1 VVCWRICIL
10 LSLVTW
16 FAAPALGQL
25 RGHGGP
31 VRALAVS
38 PDGARLVSA
47 SFDTTAIAWSLTSG
61 SAEKVLRFHQGAVNA
76 AVFLADGRIATSGE
90 DTRIAIWQLGSSQPV
105 AVLEGHTAPVAALAV
120 SPDGKILASAGWD
133 NTVRLW
139 PLAGGAARVLEGH
152 QQNVNGVAFTPD
164 SQSLVTAA
172 YDLTLRIWSVSETG
186 TPKIVTLPSPLNA
199 VAVAGNGDIVT
210 AGASGKVHILASTGV
225 AVAEVEAAS
234 VPVIA
239 LAVSGDDR
247 LIAASSVRGAVAI
260 IDRPSGKL
268 LRTLVGPGL
277 PAWSVAFLPDSKTVL
292 TGGSD
297 RLIRRWSAL
306 TGEHLGEVAMS
317 GPADP
322 LARYEGD
329 PGAEVYR
336 ACVACHTLKTDEG
349 PRAGPTLAGIFG
361 RRIAA
366 LPGYDFSPALR
377 KLDIVW
383 TPETLS
389 KLFEVGPA
397 AYTPGTKMPEQR
409 VGAQDRKALVE
420 FLQKATQP

>member
-1 VVCWRICIL
+1 MVRWRICIL

-47 SFDTTAIAWSLTSG
+47 SFDTTAIAWSLASG

-76 AVFLADGRIATSGE
+76 AVFLPDGRIATSGE

-105 AVLEGHTAPVAALAV
+105 AILEGHTAPVAALAV
-120 SPDGKILASAGWD
+120 SPDGKMLASAGWD

-164 SQSLVTAA
+164 GQSLVTAA
-172 YDLTLRIWSVSETG
+172 YDLTLRIWSVSGNG

-210 AGASGKVHILASTGV
+210 AGASGKVHILTSAGV
-225 AVAEVEAAS
+225 PVAEVEAAS
-234 VPVIA
+234 VPIIA
-239 LAVSGDDR
+239 LAISGDGG

-260 IDRPSGKL
+260 IDLPGAKL

-336 ACVACHTLKTDEG
+336 ACVACHTLKADEG